1 MPEEKPIPFLLW
13 ILLNFVAWLLFW
25 TFIEPIGVWLLY
37 RGISFDVAIH
47 RILRNIG
54 WLPMGIFMLA
64 YNCFCPLSFYSW
76 IFYSLLFISYFA
88 YRLAWKK
95 RKNAMKIRPMSDEKC
110 T

>member
-95 RKNAMKIRPMSDEKC
+95 RKNVRKIRPMSDEKC